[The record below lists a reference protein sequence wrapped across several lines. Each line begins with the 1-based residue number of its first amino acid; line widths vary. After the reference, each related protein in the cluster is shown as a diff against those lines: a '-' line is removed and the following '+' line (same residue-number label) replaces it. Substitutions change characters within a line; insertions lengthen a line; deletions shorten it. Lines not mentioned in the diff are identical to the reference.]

1 MALTEPDRF
10 LDNQFEPRRSKP
22 VTAFTVRVPD
32 ATAAKLEKLAQKL
45 DRPRSFVVAQ
55 AIEDFVEREA
65 WQLAEI
71 EAGLA
76 DAERGDF
83 ASKAELADV
92 IQKYV
97 KPARPA

>member
-1 MALTEPDRF
+1 MKA
-10 LDNQFEPRRSKP
+10 KP

-45 DRPRSFVVAQ
+45 DRPRSFVAAQ

-83 ASKAELADV
+83 ASENDLAKV
-92 IQKYV
+92 VQKYV
-97 KPARPA
+97 KPARQA